1 MATLEQLQHEGRCP
15 YASDDTAACGC
26 SKLWRR
32 MRDAA
37 ERAGEPTPA
46 EIAVGSV
53 GADLRQFA
61 ARENLTQPPPKPGK
75 QDVTAF
81 LLDAIAKRR
90 EMGLKKYGT
99 SLQTWNGRDPL
110 ADAMEED
117 LDRMQYLVQARL
129 ERADMAE
136 RIAELAAALD
146 KKQGLYLLARMIVH
160 RIRDDGTLDSVEKI
174 RALCASAMESLP
186 VDEVDR

>member
-129 ERADMAE
+129 ERAEMVELLGAVLDEVE
-136 RIAELAAALD
+136 R
-146 KKQGLYLLARMIVH
+146 ARVQDVIWPDTVR
-160 RIRDDGTLDSVEKI
+160 RIR
-174 RALCASAMESLP
+174 
-186 VDEVDR
+186 EVLGR